1 MTDRKSKDGSMPE
14 TESPALPFTGERF
27 TPECVR
33 EIWYEHWHRYVFASR
48 LAAGK
53 RVLDAACGEGYGAAL
68 LARTAANVLG
78 VDIDAASI
86 AHARERYGARTPNL
100 AYEQRDATRLDFAP
114 GSFDLVVSFETLEHV
129 DAQER
134 LLDGF
139 SRVLADDGV
148 LVISSPDRHAYSE
161 VAGFRNEFH
170 TRELDRGEL
179 LGLLKPRFADVR
191 LYGQKLLFQS
201 AIWSE
206 DAQQGFH
213 EAWTGSASPDAPV
226 AAKLDYA
233 PLYFV
238 AVCAKRALPEHLP
251 VLSLFGDR
259 EESVYAHYNHEVQ
272 KNMSAGARI
281 GELERELDALRSART
296 TPDAASATARRDW
309 RWWRRKSSA

>member
-1 MTDRKSKDGSMPE
+1 MAHPKSADRSMPD
-14 TESPALPFTGERF
+14 TDSPALPFTGERF

-68 LARTAANVLG
+68 IARTAASVLG

-86 AHARERYGARTPNL
+86 AHARQRYGNRSTNL
-100 AYEQRDATRLDFAP
+100 RFEQCDATQLDLAP
-114 GSFDLVVSFETLEHV
+114 GSVDLVVSFETLEHV
-129 DAQER
+129 QAQER

-139 SRVLADDGV
+139 ARVLAEDGV

-170 TRELDRGEL
+170 TRELDRDEL
-179 LGLLKPRFADVR
+179 LALLKPRFADVR

-206 DAQQGFH
+206 DSGDGF
-213 EAWTGSASPDAPV
+213 EVRTGSASLDEPIAS
-226 AAKLDYA
+226 KLDHA

-238 AVCAKRALPEHLP
+238 AICARRALPDRLP
-251 VLSLFGDR
+251 ALSLFGDR
-259 EESVYAHYNHEVQ
+259 EESVYAHYNHEVR

-281 GELERELDALRSART
+281 AELERELDALRSERTART
-296 TPDAASATARRDW
+296 ADPVPARRDW